1 MKHKLEMAKTIEDA
15 KQRQS
20 VAVHARLGMEY
31 ILSMLI
37 LLAYKDHN
45 MEMMELITT
54 VVIQL
59 VFFQK
64 FGA

>member
-1 MKHKLEMAKTIEDA
+1 MKHSLEMAKTIEDA
-15 KQRQS
+15 TQRQS
-20 VAVHARLGMEY
+20 VVIHARLGMEY
-31 ILSMLI
+31 ILGYYSLNT
-37 LLAYKDHN
+37 KHQN

-59 VFFQK
+59 VLVQK